1 MIFNL
6 FYGGKGPG
14 EAGYDDNKGAEIVP
28 PVTEETPCFK
38 DIYIKNVVCNGAGRA
53 VYFNGLPEMRIS
65 NINMENMIVT
75 NANRGV
81 ELSQADGVNINNV
94 KVSLKGEGKT
104 LKMQNVAN
112 VTIDGKK
119 YENVANEAQELDL

>member
-1 MIFNL
+1 
-6 FYGGKGPG
+6 
-14 EAGYDDNKGAEIVP
+14 
-28 PVTEETPCFK
+28 
-38 DIYIKNVVCNGAGRA
+38 
-53 VYFNGLPEMRIS
+53 MRIS